1 MTLNKRLLII
11 FGTVIFLLLIPFT
24 AMHFTEEVNWGVMDF
39 VIMGVLLLAMG
50 LLINMIGKR
59 IRKRSSKILLI
70 AAVVVIFLLVWTELA
85 VGVFG
90 TVFAG
95 D

>member
-1 MTLNKRLLII
+1 
-11 FGTVIFLLLIPFT
+11 
-24 AMHFTEEVNWGVMDF
+24 MHFTEEVNWGVMDF